1 MEHNNMKAKQ
11 TTFTSINKEANSIWA
26 SAINNLG
33 TDTTKAIKQES
44 ASMSVSQKEAAT
56 VQRNV
61 SARLFDNQEEAL
73 KNIKKGGIRNP
84 SLSKLGNDLIWGIYY
99 ADVAITQA
107 KTKEERNEAN
117 VAISKLNKS
126 LAELYQ
132 IIETGKETDDMFMKE
147 YFGLEGSNNPG
158 QPGGMALV
166 GRDTPLWCKTM
177 AIRNGLAGNDA
188 NEEYFVG
195 DDAEIRLKYTGAIL
209 DGEVVDKPALTWL
222 DYDPGLILDL
232 RGENIKMLQAPSS
245 LDVNGEQVSIIDNS
259 LQYNDAYLMLDQKY
273 MELSKD
279 GKTQTEFIPANMAKI
294 INDTKTRSEA
304 RADALLDDYQE
315 ANRVWRN
322 NFNKEEDIKF
332 EVAPNGK
339 NVSAGQQAEFQE
351 LMFSS
356 LKPLLPTVAVGAT
369 TEVVQEQPKQEEVVE
384 EVELTA
390 DQFN

>member
-1 MEHNNMKAKQ
+1 MEAKQ
-11 TTFTSINKEANSIWA
+11 NTFTSVNKEANSIWT
-26 SAINNLG
+26 SATKNLG
-33 TDTTKAIKQES
+33 VDTTKAIKLEGT
-44 ASMSVSQKEAAT
+44 SMSASQKEAAT

-99 ADVAITQA
+99 ADTAVTQA
-107 KTKEERNEAN
+107 KTKQERNEAS
-117 VAISKLNKS
+117 VAASKLNTS
-126 LAELYQ
+126 LTELYQ
-132 IIETGKETDDMFMKE
+132 IIDTGKETDGIFMKE
-147 YFGLEGSNNPG
+147 YFGLEGSKNPG

-166 GRDTPLWCKTM
+166 GRDTPLWSKTM
-177 AIRNGLAGNDA
+177 AIRNGLAGDDA
-188 NEEYFVG
+188 NEEYYVG

-209 DGEVVDKPALTWL
+209 EGEVVDKPAITWL
-222 DYDPGLILDL
+222 AYDPGIVLDL
-232 RGENIKMLQAPSS
+232 KGENIKMLQTPSS

-259 LQYNDAYLMLDQKY
+259 LQYNDAYLLLDQKY
-273 MELSKD
+273 MEVSED

-294 INDTKTRSEA
+294 VNDTKSKSMA
-304 RADALLDDYQE
+304 RAGALLNDYQE

-322 NFNKEEDIKF
+322 NFNKEEDLKF

-339 NVSAGQQAEFQE
+339 NVDAGQQAEFQE

-369 TEVVQEQPKQEEVVE
+369 TEVVKEEVQPESTEVVE
-384 EVELTA
+384 EELTV